1 MKHLW
6 APWRITY
13 IQMKKPTGCIL
24 CEKPGEK
31 TDAANYILFRG
42 KKNFIMMNSYPYNP
56 GHLMVA
62 PYRHVASPEELTD
75 DERHEHF
82 DLVSRSLKVLRAAF
96 NPDGFN
102 LGMNI
107 GKIAGAGIP
116 DHIHSHIVPRWT
128 GDVNSITV
136 ISDMRVVSEAL
147 AETYQKLAGKF

>member
-13 IQMKKPTGCIL
+13 IRMKKTQGCIL
-24 CEKPGEK
+24 CAKPGEK

-42 KKNFIMMNSYPYNP
+42 KNNFIMMNSYPYNP
-56 GHLMVA
+56 GHLMIV
-62 PYRHVASPEELTD
+62 PYRHVSSPEELTD
-75 DERHEHF
+75 DERHEHA
-82 DLVSRSLKVLRAAF
+82 DLVSRSLKVLREAF
-96 NPDGFN
+96 SPDGFN
-102 LGMNI
+102 LGMNLS
-107 GKIAGAGIP
+107 KIAGAGIP
-116 DHIHSHIVPRWT
+116 DHIHSHVVPRWA